1 MQDAAEGPT
10 LASYDGA
17 TLASVSLI
25 WCLVAFNFYV
35 LAVRRHGQQEWNW
48 LSLLVGYGGLVLQAL
63 SFYRCRHTNPG
74 TVTDEW
80 VAAATAGT
88 VPASVCP
95 RSGKLVPPGGLYVR
109 RAAAWKESPQPT
121 TAPHA
126 PTIPWRPRAQRL
138 RTYRSRAAG
147 HLSHP
152 GARARVSS

>member
-1 MQDAAEGPT
+1 MRTARTSRLRAVRTRGAGQ
-10 LASYDGA
+10 LAS
-17 TLASVSLI
+17 
-25 WCLVAFNFYV
+25 
-35 LAVRRHGQQEWNW
+35 RRHACAYAVPRTVAPQA
-48 LSLLVGYGGLVLQAL
+48 LQAL

-80 VAAATAGT
+80 LAAAAAGT